1 MAYVLVLTDFFFY
14 FFDTALQLMTVVNV
28 IMAHISAWAVIFLF
42 FAAEQFLSK
51 YRHKLVVRDA
61 KDEIAGKA
69 AEKEAKGV
77 EA

>member
-1 MAYVLVLTDFFFY
+1 MQLNTDVP
-14 FFDTALQLMTVVNV
+14 AEMLSIIQ
-28 IMAHISAWAVIFLF
+28 AVILPPSSQ
-42 FAAEQFLSK
+42 AGAFLSK